1 MRHALLIYTLFIAL
15 PALCL
20 GGQNTI
26 ILTLPTVQSVDQDKI
41 AADITSK
48 GNTAMVLRAEEVDM
62 SQAGLLNNGGSVI
75 VVDPGAKGGYKVYD
89 GATGADITKKF
100 NSGLVSKEESPVAPK
115 PEPEQPK
122 AIKPVAKPQPK
133 EPVTFKKNHIGLSA
147 GMSNLK
153 KNEDSLEVLAAN
165 NSGAQVTQTKT
176 TGRFRLFYEH
186 YFSEKYGLGLAA
198 GTAMGGQTMYDVGNQ
213 TLNIES
219 NPKTATL
226 YFIRRFGRHFS
237 AYLGGGADMY
247 SFELEDPSNLAGV
260 PAGPGN
266 FEGNMTAPHGEA
278 GLVLS
283 AGNFSLRF
291 SLKQTLG
298 EGTNEIT
305 RSSNGTDY
313 RLIVRNNN
321 TLSYKASGQ
330 SLAANE
336 KYFRTDLGGFSS
348 AVTINYS
355 FANW

>member
-1 MRHALLIYTLFIAL
+1 MRYIQAAFAVVIGL
-15 PALCL
+15 PGFCL
-20 GGQNTI
+20 GGQNTVV
-26 ILTLPTVQSVDQDKI
+26 LVPSSAQSVDLDKV
-41 AADITSK
+41 AADIISK
-48 GNTAMVLRAEEVDM
+48 GNTATVIPAEEAEM
-62 SQAGLLNNGGSVI
+62 SQVGLLNNGGPVI
-75 VVDPGAKGGYKVYD
+75 VVDPTVKGSYKVYD
-89 GATGADITKKF
+89 GTTGVDITKKF

-115 PEPEQPK
+115 SKPEQPK
-122 AIKPVAKPQPK
+122 AVKPVAKPQPE

-153 KNEDSLEVLAAN
+153 KNEDSFEVLAAN
-165 NSGAQVTQTKT
+165 NSGAQVKQTKT

-198 GTAMGGQTMYDVGNQ
+198 GTSMGGQTMYDVGNR

-237 AYLGGGADMY
+237 AYLGGGADRY

-266 FEGNMTAPHGEA
+266 FEGNITAPHGEA
-278 GLVLS
+278 GLVFS

-298 EGTNEIT
+298 EGTNETT
-305 RSSNGTDY
+305 RSSNGADY